1 MSANGY
7 LKGQI
12 TKAAN
17 ALRAK
22 ISSVEQELDGSA
34 PDAKVCG
41 DTILLQ
47 KKFKLQEA
55 VMSLKYLMKSLKDN
69 WKRAENHAAT
79 KTDSDEQY
87 TLLQEFTDHWDAN
100 GSDELLI
107 RGELSVSLL
116 ETIISTLSTSQ
127 EKETEHAEHSKAKD
141 LIASVRLSPENYQEA
156 IDLLLST
163 YNRPQVLRNRLV
175 EELEMLPPA
184 DSTPTDQRSTLC
196 KIKAIWVQLKNLKEQ
211 PGSTTT
217 MRIIRSKFPQK
228 TREKVGEM
236 RQKNDEWTAEELIL
250 AFDQVID
257 RLEIMEDNDP
267 LLSASQSSTINNVW
281 AGSHSSKNAKI
292 REHTKGRRVS
302 PYRPLHSTGSS
313 HKSRELSRCAFC
325 VRTGHSAYDCNEVLS
340 PYARRKMTAELNLCW
355 KCLKSGHRSSQC
367 NAQPC
372 LKCGR
377 AHNSAL
383 CYVNSRSRSSSRSNS
398 PRQRQPYRRSSTD
411 SYSSSSGFR
420 NRSRTVSRSPSPNYR
435 EKAFQRNNKTN
446 RKGSPHPKVGFKN
459 LPTSHIYSTP
469 SYTTHEDTQEVE
481 YTANHS
487 DLQEDDHSEDDL
499 FLVNAVQTMKA
510 SSHMSSDHNIPQLAA
525 CKVASLANPPRLM
538 IIKAS
543 TRNYNNDS
551 DQLVTVL
558 LDSGSQHSYIKRN
571 VAQDLGLQFTCPQ
584 EITTMTF
591 GGHAQTET
599 SYRVNVVLQNIR
611 NGNSTPLHLWTR
623 NFITTVS
630 TDGDEEKR
638 RKHFRSK
645 VEVDIL
651 IGMDYYWDLVD
662 FKFNRRL
669 PSGLVECR
677 TKLGPVLSGYSP
689 SPSSTVHSALG
700 RPKDEQDSNRET
712 EKIVQHLFGLE
723 MAGMKED
730 NEDADNEVIKRYR
743 DTGMNG
749 FSKDIPRFIGKS
761 KEAKYELIVFS
772 DASQRV
778 YAAVTYLVCRQNGE
792 NPVSNIIFSKT
803 KLTIPKKATIPRLEL
818 LALVLA
824 VKSIRFLLK
833 ELKIPISSIQIL
845 SDSQIALYWIQSKK
859 PLKTFVH
866 NRVSYIRKVLDEFE
880 ESKIPS
886 HLHYVNSEHNPADA
900 ATRGLTASELVQHM
914 WWHGPRFVTRPCN
927 EWPEANS
934 VQDFHSPLPEEAE
947 KEFKLV
953 HTVTT
958 EGYESFIPFNRTNS
972 YTKLVRIT
980 AHVLKYTRILKSR
993 AASERKTSPSINRNA
1008 NTANKIVAITSDDMR
1023 DAELLI
1029 LREHYREGALQLH
1042 SRILNRLRV
1051 TQDENGIYRC
1061 NVRMGN
1067 AQLDSSAK
1075 NPILL
1080 LSNHR
1085 LSRMIVEHFH
1095 QKLFHAGSSHLVSA
1109 LRNHYFIPKIRRLVN
1124 SLALKKAVHTKSMT
1138 LWHLQTLI
1146 SEIEATLNTR
1156 PITPVITN
1164 SNDEPLALRPI
1175 DLICPQFTLANVTDS
1190 NSVNHAI
1197 NRLNISDSH
1206 AHLISHYTILRDMLD
1221 QFWNSWHRDYLH
1233 ALAEKAQYK
1242 AVPRQGSK
1250 SRPKVGDVVLIKQ
1263 ENINRSAWPLA
1274 IITQLHSSSDG
1285 SVRSVT
1291 LKTGANKTLERSINQ
1306 LVPLEVNAE
1315 NGRELQN
1322 NSTTPLRLQ
1331 PPRAAKTRILH

>member
-127 EKETEHAEHSKAKD
+127 EKETEHAEHSSVGHLDQTVQLPKLELPDFSGDMSAFPDFWELYSVAIHSNPTLSPATKFIHLKSKLKGKAKD

-487 DLQEDDHSEDDL
+487 DVQEDDHSEDDL

-743 DTGMNG
+743 DT
-749 FSKDIPRFIGKS
+749 
-761 KEAKYELIVFS
+761 
-772 DASQRV
+772 
-778 YAAVTYLVCRQNGE
+778 
-792 NPVSNIIFSKT
+792 
-803 KLTIPKKATIPRLEL
+803 
-818 LALVLA
+818 
-824 VKSIRFLLK
+824 
-833 ELKIPISSIQIL
+833 
-845 SDSQIALYWIQSKK
+845 
-859 PLKTFVH
+859 
-866 NRVSYIRKVLDEFE
+866 
-880 ESKIPS
+880 
-886 HLHYVNSEHNPADA
+886 
-900 ATRGLTASELVQHM
+900 
-914 WWHGPRFVTRPCN
+914 
-927 EWPEANS
+927 
-934 VQDFHSPLPEEAE
+934 
-947 KEFKLV
+947 
-953 HTVTT
+953 
-958 EGYESFIPFNRTNS
+958 
-972 YTKLVRIT
+972 
-980 AHVLKYTRILKSR
+980 
-993 AASERKTSPSINRNA
+993 
-1008 NTANKIVAITSDDMR
+1008 
-1023 DAELLI
+1023 
-1029 LREHYREGALQLH
+1029 
-1042 SRILNRLRV
+1042 
-1051 TQDENGIYRC
+1051 
-1061 NVRMGN
+1061 
-1067 AQLDSSAK
+1067 
-1075 NPILL
+1075 
-1080 LSNHR
+1080 
-1085 LSRMIVEHFH
+1085 
-1095 QKLFHAGSSHLVSA
+1095 
-1109 LRNHYFIPKIRRLVN
+1109 
-1124 SLALKKAVHTKSMT
+1124 
-1138 LWHLQTLI
+1138 
-1146 SEIEATLNTR
+1146 
-1156 PITPVITN
+1156 
-1164 SNDEPLALRPI
+1164 
-1175 DLICPQFTLANVTDS
+1175 
-1190 NSVNHAI
+1190 
-1197 NRLNISDSH
+1197 
-1206 AHLISHYTILRDMLD
+1206 
-1221 QFWNSWHRDYLH
+1221 
-1233 ALAEKAQYK
+1233 
-1242 AVPRQGSK
+1242 
-1250 SRPKVGDVVLIKQ
+1250 
-1263 ENINRSAWPLA
+1263 
-1274 IITQLHSSSDG
+1274 
-1285 SVRSVT
+1285 
-1291 LKTGANKTLERSINQ
+1291 
-1306 LVPLEVNAE
+1306 
-1315 NGRELQN
+1315 
-1322 NSTTPLRLQ
+1322 
-1331 PPRAAKTRILH
+1331 